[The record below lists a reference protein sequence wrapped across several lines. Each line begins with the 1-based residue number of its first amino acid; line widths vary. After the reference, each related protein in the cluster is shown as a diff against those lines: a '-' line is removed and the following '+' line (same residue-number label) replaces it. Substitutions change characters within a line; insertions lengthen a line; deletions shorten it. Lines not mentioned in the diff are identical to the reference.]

1 VALSAQT
8 AAKVASKLAIAQK
21 KRKLALRDDSVRP
34 AFGRMSETGCQ
45 LFRRPRSQVR
55 VEQGSCLTAGY
66 CGSGRADDYTS
77 LSATTSKLGCF
88 GYIHDFLR
96 SLLGW
101 DQVKSSQVK
110 SRGGAQDH
118 RYGLSKGH
126 ITPLDTV
133 EASGPTIGRHF
144 QPQQANLVVLVTFTT
159 FYAQVGGPLVFY
171 CSWSLLPFEWLFG
184 LSSRRLLEWQ
194 VCLLS

>member
-1 VALSAQT
+1 LDDFTTFYALCYFAPGDDLVRPAFGRMSEPGCQLWRFLLGGGFVVALSAQT

-88 GYIHDFLR
+88 GYIHDLLR

-110 SRGGAQDH
+110 SSQGEA
-118 RYGLSKGH
+118 LK
-126 ITPLDTV
+126 ITGT
-133 EASGPTIGRHF
+133 G
-144 QPQQANLVVLVTFTT
+144 
-159 FYAQVGGPLVFY
+159 
-171 CSWSLLPFEWLFG
+171 
-184 LSSRRLLEWQ
+184 
-194 VCLLS
+194 